1 MNILFTAIGKRVQ
14 LIKHFKNEHYVIGV
28 DSGNLAPATY
38 FVDKFYKVP
47 RCNEKNYINWLLDI
61 CKREKV
67 NMIVPLY
74 EKEFLKLCDSR
85 ALFEE
90 IGTVLLLSHKKIIEI
105 CNDKLES
112 YKFFIESD
120 IKTPFTYEMK
130 SLEKKDISFPIIIKP
145 RDGMGSKGVFMVNNE
160 RELNFFIDYVE
171 NSIVQEFVEGTE
183 YTIDVL
189 CDLKGKVISVVPRE
203 RMEVRAGEVTKSRAV
218 KNLDIINAT
227 LDLCNKFNIDSD
239 IKPVGPLTIQCIVN
253 KSDDIKFIE
262 VNPRFGGGVPL
273 TLEAGVS
280 YAKYFEKMVNGEN
293 TPPIIGE
300 FKEITMLR
308 YDEAI
313 YFDNL

>member
-14 LIKHFKNEHYVIGV
+14 LIKYFKNEHYVVGV

-38 FVDKFYKVP
+38 FVDEFYKVP
-47 RCNEKNYINWLLDI
+47 RCDEKNYVNCLIDI
-61 CKREKV
+61 CKKEKV
-67 NMIVPLY
+67 DMIVPLY

-85 ALFEE
+85 KLFEE

-112 YKFFIESD
+112 YKFFIEND
-120 IKTPFTYEMK
+120 IKTPFTYDMK
-130 SLEKKDISFPIIIKP
+130 SIKKKEVSFPLIIKP
-145 RDGMGSKGVFMVNNE
+145 RDGMGSKGVFIVKNE
-160 RELNFFIDYVE
+160 KELNFFIDYVK
-171 NSIVQEFVEGTE
+171 NPIVQEFVEGTE

-203 RMEVRAGEVTKSRAV
+203 RIEVRSGEVSKSKIV
-218 KNLDIINAT
+218 KNSNIINAT
-227 LDLCNKFNIDSD
+227 LDLCNKLNIDSD

-273 TLEAGVS
+273 TFEAGVS
-280 YAKYFEKMVNGEN
+280 YQKYFEKMVNGEDILS
-293 TPPIIGE
+293 IIND

-308 YDEAI
+308 
-313 YFDNL
+313 FDDAVFI